1 MPFQKVEFE
10 FPDEQE
16 ESLELEIE
24 DSSAIEVP
32 LGKEATSVEAVEEEP
47 DIAEDEE
54 GGIEIE
60 VVDDIPEGDKDKRPA
75 PPPEPVTDRELEG
88 YSKRVKRRLSQFS
101 KSYHDERRAKET
113 ALRERQE
120 LERFTQQIVDE
131 NKELKGTVDKNRA
144 ALIEQAKK
152 TAAGEAIIA
161 KRAFKQAYEAGDA
174 DKLAEAQDKM
184 TNAKIK
190 ADKIANLRVPTLQ
203 EEETPVKVESEEQ
216 SAPVPVDERANE
228 WAASNTWFGQDD
240 EMTSLAV
247 GVHTRLTKAGVNPQ
261 SDDYYEKINSRMR
274 QVFPEQFENIG
285 GESKRRSNVVAPATR
300 STAPKKIRLTQTQ
313 VTLSKRLGITPE
325 QYARQVAIDM
335 RKQ

>member
-10 FPDEQE
+10 FPDAHEEE
-16 ESLELEIE
+16 ESTEIE
-24 DSSAIEVP
+24 IESSSATEIPIGE
-32 LGKEATSVEAVEEEP
+32 ESTSTEP
-47 DIAEDEE
+47 VAEDEDDGDDE
-54 GGIEIE
+54 VEIEIL
-60 VVDDIPEGDKDKRPA
+60 DDTPEEDRGRRPGPA
-75 PPPEPVTDRELEG
+75 PDPITNTELEG
-88 YSKRVKRRLSQFS
+88 YSKKVKKRLSHFS
-101 KSYHDERRAKET
+101 KSYHDERRAKEA

-120 LERFTQQIVDE
+120 LENFTQQIVDE
-131 NKELKGTVDKNRA
+131 NKELKDTVDKNRA

-152 TAAGEAIIA
+152 TAAGEAILA

-184 TNAKIK
+184 TNARIK
-190 ADKIANLRVPTLQ
+190 ADRIANLRVPTLQ
-203 EEETPVKVESEEQ
+203 GEETPVKVVTEEQ

-240 EMTSLAV
+240 EMTSLAL
-247 GVHTRLTKAGVNPQ
+247 GLHTKLVKEGVNPQ

-274 QVFPEQFENIG
+274 QVFPEQFG
-285 GESKRRSNVVAPATR
+285 STGEEPRRRANVVAPATR
-300 STAPKKIRLTQTQ
+300 STSPRKIRLTQTQ
-313 VTLSKRLGITPE
+313 VNVAKRLGVTPE

>member
-32 LGKEATSVEAVEEEP
+32 LGKESTPVEAVEEEP
-47 DIAEDEE
+47 DIVEDEE

-60 VVDDIPEGDKDKRPA
+60 VVDDTPEGDKDKRPA
-75 PPPEPVTDRELEG
+75 PPPTPVTDTELEG

-184 TNAKIK
+184 TNARIK
-190 ADKIANLRVPTLQ
+190 ADRIANLQVPTLQ
-203 EEETPVKVESEEQ
+203 EKETPVKVETEAQ
-216 SAPVPVDERANE
+216 PAPVPVDERANE

-240 EMTSLAV
+240 EMTSLAL
-247 GVHTRLTKAGVNPQ
+247 GLHTKLVKEGISPQ

-285 GESKRRSNVVAPATR
+285 GEPKRRSNVVAPATR
-300 STAPKKIRLTQTQ
+300 STAPKKIRLTQSQ
-313 VTLSKRLGITPE
+313 LSVSKRLGLTPK
-325 QYARQVAIDM
+325 QYAQQVAIDM

>member
-24 DSSAIEVP
+24 DSSAIEIP
-32 LGKEATSVEAVEEEP
+32 LGKESTSVEAVEEEP

-60 VVDDIPEGDKDKRPA
+60 VVDDVPEGDKDKRPA

-88 YSKRVKRRLSQFS
+88 YSKSVKRRLSQFS

-120 LERFTQQIVDE
+120 LERFTQQMVDE

-152 TAAGEAIIA
+152 TAAGEAILA

-240 EMTSLAV
+240 EMTSLALGLHTKLV
-247 GVHTRLTKAGVNPQ
+247 KEGVSPQ

-285 GESKRRSNVVAPATR
+285 GE
-300 STAPKKIRLTQTQ
+300 
-313 VTLSKRLGITPE
+313 
-325 QYARQVAIDM
+325 
-335 RKQ
+335 

>member
-16 ESLELEIE
+16 ESSELEIE

-32 LGKEATSVEAVEEEP
+32 LDKESASVEAVEEEP
-47 DIAEDEE
+47 DIVEDE
-54 GGIEIE
+54 GGIEVEI
-60 VVDDIPEGDKDKRPA
+60 VDDIPEEDKDKRPA

-120 LERFTQQIVDE
+120 LERFTQQMVDE

-152 TAAGEAIIA
+152 TAAGEAILA

-174 DKLAEAQDKM
+174 DKLVDAQDKM

-190 ADKIANLRVPTLQ
+190 ADRIANLQVPTLQ
-203 EEETPVKVESEEQ
+203 EAETPVKVESEEQ
-216 SAPVPVDERANE
+216 SAPVPIDERANE

-240 EMTSLAV
+240 EMTSLAL
-247 GVHTRLTKAGVNPQ
+247 GLHTKLVKEGINPQ
-261 SDDYYEKINSRMR
+261 SDNYYEKINSRMR
-274 QVFPEQFENIG
+274 QVFPEQFENT
-285 GESKRRSNVVAPATR
+285 GEEPKRRSNVVAPATR
-300 STAPKKIRLTQTQ
+300 SIAPKKIRLTQTQ
-313 VTLSKRLGITPE
+313 VTLSKRLGLTPE

>member
-32 LGKEATSVEAVEEEP
+32 LGKESTPVEAVEEEP
-47 DIAEDEE
+47 DIVEDEE

-60 VVDDIPEGDKDKRPA
+60 VVDDTPEGDKDKRPA
-75 PPPEPVTDRELEG
+75 PPPTPVTDTELEG

-152 TAAGEAIIA
+152 TAAGEAILA

-184 TNAKIK
+184 TNARIK
-190 ADKIANLRVPTLQ
+190 ADRIANLRVPTLQ
-203 EEETPVKVESEEQ
+203 AEETPVKVESEEQ

-240 EMTSLAV
+240 EMTSLAL
-247 GVHTRLTKAGVNPQ
+247 GLHTKLVKEGISPQ

-285 GESKRRSNVVAPATR
+285 GEPKRRSNVVAPATR

>member
-16 ESLELEIE
+16 ESSELEIE

-32 LGKEATSVEAVEEEP
+32 LDKESASVEAVEEEP
-47 DIAEDEE
+47 DIVEDEDE
-54 GGIEIE
+54 GGIEVEI
-60 VVDDIPEGDKDKRPA
+60 VDDIPEEDKDKRPS
-75 PPPEPVTDRELEG
+75 PPPTPVTDTELEG

-120 LERFTQQIVDE
+120 LERFTQQMVDE

-174 DKLAEAQDKM
+174 DKLADAQDKM
-184 TNAKIK
+184 TNARIK
-190 ADKIANLRVPTLQ
+190 ADRIANLQVPTLQ
-203 EEETPVKVESEEQ
+203 AAETPVKVEAEEQ

-228 WAASNTWFGQDD
+228 WA
-240 EMTSLAV
+240 EY
-247 GVHTRLTKAGVNPQ
+247 R
-261 SDDYYEKINSRMR
+261 
-274 QVFPEQFENIG
+274 
-285 GESKRRSNVVAPATR
+285 
-300 STAPKKIRLTQTQ
+300 
-313 VTLSKRLGITPE
+313 
-325 QYARQVAIDM
+325 
-335 RKQ
+335 

>member
-1 MPFQKVEFE
+1 
-10 FPDEQE
+10 
-16 ESLELEIE
+16 
-24 DSSAIEVP
+24 
-32 LGKEATSVEAVEEEP
+32 
-47 DIAEDEE
+47 
-54 GGIEIE
+54 
-60 VVDDIPEGDKDKRPA
+60 
-75 PPPEPVTDRELEG
+75 
-88 YSKRVKRRLSQFS
+88 
-101 KSYHDERRAKET
+101 
-113 ALRERQE
+113 
-120 LERFTQQIVDE
+120 
-131 NKELKGTVDKNRA
+131 
-144 ALIEQAKK
+144 
-152 TAAGEAIIA
+152 
-161 KRAFKQAYEAGDA
+161 
-174 DKLAEAQDKM
+174 M

-240 EMTSLAV
+240 EMTSLALGLHTKLV
-247 GVHTRLTKAGVNPQ
+247 KEGVSPQ